1 MKDYNFGWV
10 KNIKTG
16 EQKDITLK
24 RVYKATERSDKF
36 VILLDLAVIIGA
48 GLELAKILFVS
59 GAKAYEKAEYE
70 LYTELGL
77 IHNDS
82 E

>member
-1 MKDYNFGWV
+1 MKGYDFGWV

-24 RVYKATERSDKF
+24 RVFKATEKSDKL
-36 VILLDLAVIIGA
+36 VMLLDLALIIGA

-59 GAKAYEKAEYE
+59 GARAYEKAEYE
-70 LYTELGL
+70 IYTELGL

>member
-1 MKDYNFGWV
+1 MKDYIFSWV

-24 RVYKATERSDKF
+24 RVYKAMETKDKF
-36 VILLDLAVIIGA
+36 AMLIDLAAIIGA

-59 GAKAYEKAEYE
+59 GAKAYSQAEYE
-70 LYTELGL
+70 IYTELGL
-77 IHNDS
+77 IHNDAK
-82 E
+82 

>member
-10 KNIKTG
+10 KNKKTD
-16 EQKDITLK
+16 ERKDITLK
-24 RVYKATERSDKF
+24 RVYKATETSDKLA
-36 VILLDLAVIIGA
+36 ILLDLAVIIGA

-59 GAKAYEKAEYE
+59 GARAYEKAEYE
-70 LYTELGL
+70 VYTELGI
-77 IHNDS
+77 IHNDA

>member
-24 RVYKATERSDKF
+24 RVYKATETRDKLAM
-36 VILLDLAVIIGA
+36 LLDLAVIIGA
-48 GLELAKILFVS
+48 GLEIAKILFVS
-59 GAKAYEKAEYE
+59 GARAYEKAEYDV
-70 LYTELGL
+70 YTELGL
-77 IHNDS
+77 IHNDA